1 MALQLEYR
9 GGSYFISEEELNDTS
24 ITEISAY
31 FDEEMKHL
39 AEVDGGH
46 LVFKKEQMDETT
58 MASSAGAY
66 VPALTGGIVRRK
78 FDVGRDYDMKQ
89 SDENEVVKGF
99 ELKKPIGKIFS
110 LGLKEG
116 EEEVIKSQG
125 YISEYTA
132 AINDA
137 LGKLRRG
144 DFVKMMRGE
153 RS

>member
-78 FDVGRDYDMKQ
+78 LDVGRSYDMKQ

-116 EEEVIKSQG
+116 SDRDWETSNFLLTIPPVNAG
-125 YISEYTA
+125 T
-132 AINDA
+132 
-137 LGKLRRG
+137 
-144 DFVKMMRGE
+144 
-153 RS
+153 